1 MSDYRAASYRPPTI
15 SKGSSQKVDGSKKR
29 PIDFT
34 RSNAQH
40 IRDERKSEK
49 KDPSN
54 YQNSTTVRQKAVAP
68 SYVAWHTYRPSA
80 SQTKP
85 APKKSSKIEPTQ
97 IANERPASIAE
108 EIQAQSRQL
117 RKLEKKVDELVQG
130 TKWDLLAILGE
141 VNSARTE
148 QREDH
153 QKLMNFIGGALAP
166 AGTEQSTTLGPLRS
180 ETGGQQMIGGQMG
193 TTAVGAMGWPLGSD
207 PWGGNLAVGST
218 VDPALFPDI
227 SSLRDESSVARQI
240 DEALNPFRS
249 KTNGII
255 PRESVVGSKPTWG
268 SHFTTG
274 FPQQTTSIG
283 PLDATEE

>member
-1 MSDYRAASYRPPTI
+1 VSDYRAASSRPHTT
-15 SKGSSQKVDGSKKR
+15 SKGSSQKVEGSKKR

-34 RSNAQH
+34 STDAQH
-40 IRDERKSEK
+40 RKSEK
-49 KDPSN
+49 KDSFN
-54 YQNSTTVRQKAVAP
+54 YQNSTTVRQKAVTP
-68 SYVAWHTYRPSA
+68 PYVAWHTYRPSA

-85 APKKSSKIEPTQ
+85 APKRSSKIEPAQ
-97 IANERPASIAE
+97 IPIERPASIAE

-153 QKLMNFIGGALAP
+153 QKLMDFVRGALVP
-166 AGTEQSTTLGPLRS
+166 ADTVQSTTLGPLRS
-180 ETGGQQMIGGQMG
+180 EAGGQEMIGGQMG
-193 TTAVGAMGWPLGSD
+193 STDVGAMAWPLGPSS
-207 PWGGNLAVGST
+207 WGENLTIGST
-218 VDPALFPDI
+218 VDPI
-227 SSLRDESSVARQI
+227 SFLDTSTLRDESSVARQI